1 MIGLEQWSVRR
12 GGTTAYLELFFTFS
26 SLLRFL
32 VFKSLRWVA
41 LYMCADETFA
51 AYEKTAKLMKVARM
65 GEKLTRQEFA
75 RLLKLLGAS
84 EGRDASSV
92 VHKFSVKAG
101 CVGRGG
107 RLPCTVATRAP
118 RGVFPLNGIAPA
130 NTYINTRRKL
140 EFYMR

>member
-1 MIGLEQWSVRR
+1 M
-12 GGTTAYLELFFTFS
+12 FS

-32 VFKSLRWVA
+32 MFKSLRWVA

-51 AYEKTAKLMKVARM
+51 AYEKTAKLMKVART

-92 VHKFSVKAG
+92 VSTSINFLLRPDVSAVAG
-101 CVGRGG
+101 AC
-107 RLPCTVATRAP
+107 LALWPP
-118 RGVFPLNGIAPA
+118 
-130 NTYINTRRKL
+130 
-140 EFYMR
+140 

>member
-1 MIGLEQWSVRR
+1 MIGLEQCSVRR

-51 AYEKTAKLMKVARM
+51 AYEKTAKLMKVART

-92 VHKFSVKAG
+92 VSTSINFLLRPDVSAVAG
-101 CVGRGG
+101 ACLALWPPERQE
-107 RLPCTVATRAP
+107 ASSH
-118 RGVFPLNGIAPA
+118 
-130 NTYINTRRKL
+130 
-140 EFYMR
+140 